1 VESRC
6 LCGEAFPDHFHHRDT
21 EDAQRHKE
29 NFNPGRYLK
38 ARRLARSIQF
48 LLLTLSLAFLSCQ
61 KPPPVSREQPP
72 AAASPTPAPVG
83 LARFPPPVFDKP
95 YPGTGVV
102 DLINK
107 KEGWIE
113 ITHQEIKDLMP
124 AMQMEFNVKDR
135 ALLDKVNVGDRV
147 DFTIVET
154 AKGEY
159 LTEIKQADSATDARR

>member
-1 VESRC
+1 M
-6 LCGEAFPDHFHHRDT
+6 
-21 EDAQRHKE
+21 
-29 NFNPGRYLK
+29 
-38 ARRLARSIQF
+38 
-48 LLLTLSLAFLSCQ
+48 
-61 KPPPVSREQPP
+61 
-72 AAASPTPAPVG
+72 
-83 LARFPPPVFDKP
+83 
-95 YPGTGVV
+95 